1 MIIGGSIKLEKQQQL
16 SPSWKSGKKHSALE
30 FYIKEIDPEQEMSRT
45 SFTNRAIV
53 AGENVQEEWKTVRD
67 ELAKLK
73 IPQGISTP
81 TAMQINVEEAN
92 RPLFDKI
99 KADMACS
106 LGLNVVQTQ
115 YMMQLLWMNY
125 LLYLQQKVQQV
136 GIKKDASDLSGP
148 DMVKRLVQILL
159 LDRESDAPIIERIKS
174 NLKEWEG

>member
-1 MIIGGSIKLEKQQQL
+1 MEKNQQL

-53 AGENVQEEWKTVRD
+53 VAENVEKWELVRD
-67 ELAKLK
+67 ELAKLI

-81 TAMQINVEEAN
+81 TAMQIIVEEVN
-92 RPLFDKI
+92 RPRFDKI
-99 KADMACS
+99 KNDMASS
-106 LGLNVVQTQ
+106 LGLNVVQMQ

-136 GIKKDASDLSGP
+136 GIKKEDKRDLNGP
-148 DMVKRLVQILL
+148 EMVKRLVQILL

-174 NLKEWEG
+174 DLMEWEE

>member
-1 MIIGGSIKLEKQQQL
+1 MEKNQQL

-53 AGENVQEEWKTVRD
+53 VGENVEEWKTVRD

-81 TAMQINVEEAN
+81 TAMQIIVEEAN
-92 RPLFDKI
+92 RPHFDKI
-99 KADMACS
+99 KTDMASS

-136 GIKKDASDLSGP
+136 GIKKEDERDLNGP

-159 LDRESDAPIIERIKS
+159 LNRESDAPIIEKIKS
-174 NLKEWEG
+174 DLMEWEE